1 MPRAWGESEGLH
13 NWTVERDHGFAL
25 PDELVIWDETL
36 RDGEQTPGVFYTT
49 EEKVELAKRLDEVGC
64 DILNCGIPAV
74 SEGEQKSIK
83 AIAEE
88 GLEHASIMGA
98 ARTIKSDIDA
108 VLKADCDECVPFI
121 ACSDVHLE
129 YKLGKTRDECVDMA
143 TEAVQYAV
151 DHGLKTTFVTED
163 TVRAD
168 PTFVARLYKA
178 AIEAGATRVLF
189 SDTVGVMTPAATRW
203 FFEKMRELGVPEGP
217 VGGRSGE
224 PEWGFHNHNDF
235 GLGTAN
241 ALAAFES
248 GVPNLN
254 TAVNGIGERAGN
266 TAFEEVIM
274 ALENLYDVDTGI
286 KTELLYALSQEV
298 EEASGVPVD
307 QMKPVVG
314 SNAFTHESGIHTHGV
329 LSNTLTY
336 EPMQPEDVGHE
347 RRFVFGKHTGT
358 AAVKDRLERNGVD
371 ASKEELLAIA
381 EQIKSRIEARGK
393 EEARAFVESFRERTE
408 AQQGVS
414 RTEFWD
420 IVEAITEQRP

>member
-1 MPRAWGESEGLH
+1 MTRAWDERQGLH
-13 NWTVERDHGFAL
+13 NWTVEGSHGFDL

-36 RDGEQTPGVFYTT
+36 RDGEQTPGVYYST
-49 EEKVELAKRLDEVGC
+49 EEKVELAKLLDEIGC
-64 DILNCGIPAV
+64 DILNCGIPAI
-74 SEGEQKSIK
+74 SQGEQQSIK
-83 AIAEE
+83 AIADE

-98 ARTIKSDIDA
+98 ARTVRSDIDA

-129 YKLGKTRDECVDMA
+129 HKLKTTRDECVEMA
-143 TEAVQYAV
+143 VDAVEYAV

-168 PTFVARLYKA
+168 PEFVARLYKA
-178 AIEAGATRVLF
+178 AIEAGAERVLF
-189 SDTVGVMTPAATRW
+189 SDTVGVMTPPATSW

-217 VGGRSGE
+217 PGGRPGA

-241 ALAAFES
+241 ALAAFQS

-266 TAFEEVIM
+266 TAFEEVVM
-274 ALENLYDVDTGI
+274 ALEDLYDVDTGI
-286 KTELLYALSQEV
+286 KTERLYELSQKV

-329 LSNTLTY
+329 LANTLTY
-336 EPMQPEDVGHE
+336 EPMQPDEVGHE

-358 AAVKDRLERNGVD
+358 AAVKDRLERNGID
-371 ASKEELLAIA
+371 ADDAKLSEIA
-381 EQIKSRIEARGK
+381 DEIKAKIEARGK
-393 EEARAFVESFRERTE
+393 EEARAFVREFRERTRS
-408 AQQGVS
+408 QQGVS
-414 RTEFWD
+414 REEFWD
-420 IVEAITEQRP
+420 IVEDVTGQQP